1 MIKYKINVADALERA
16 GFNTYK
22 AKQSKIL
29 SQDTL
34 KKIKAED
41 TSISLQSLNNLCIVL
56 DMDLKDVVTFEMTE
70 EDKLRREKIFK
81 K

>member
-1 MIKYKINVADALERA
+1 MIKYKINVADALERT

-34 KKIKAED
+34 KKIKSED
-41 TSISLQSLNNLCIVL
+41 TNISLQSLNNLCIVL

-70 EDKLRREKIFK
+70 EDKLRRENIFK